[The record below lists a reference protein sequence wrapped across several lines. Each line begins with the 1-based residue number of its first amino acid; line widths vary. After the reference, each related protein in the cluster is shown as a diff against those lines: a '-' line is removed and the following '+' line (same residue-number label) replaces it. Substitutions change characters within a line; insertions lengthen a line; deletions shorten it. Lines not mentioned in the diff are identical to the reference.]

1 MDLIKKSL
9 VIFSALL
16 VIFSAKNS
24 ADAQKSLSSSSNSA
38 RAYFIKCQQY
48 KDLWSSQNQ
57 ISRQPS
63 HPRNVN
69 NLKTGVEKN
78 KSCRYDNFFSSHK
91 NIFLKFYFSMK
102 VDLYIFRLFHL

>member
-24 ADAQKSLSSSSNSA
+24 AADAQKSSSNNSA
-38 RAYFIKCQQY
+38 RAYFKKCQQY

-57 ISRQPS
+57 ISRQIS

-69 NLKTGVEKN
+69 SLKTGVEKN
-78 KSCRYDNFFSSHK
+78 TFCRYVCLLLLIIFLSNFF
-91 NIFLKFYFSMK
+91 FYI
-102 VDLYIFRLFHL
+102 LN

>member
-24 ADAQKSLSSSSNSA
+24 AVDAQKSSSSSNISA
-38 RAYFIKCQQY
+38 RAYFKKCQQY

-57 ISRQPS
+57 ISRQIS
-63 HPRNVN
+63 HPRSNVN
-69 NLKTGVEKN
+69 NLNTGVEKH
-78 KSCRYDNFFSSHK
+78 KICRYD
-91 NIFLKFYFSMK
+91 IF
-102 VDLYIFRLFHL
+102 IFV

>member
-24 ADAQKSLSSSSNSA
+24 AVDAQKSSSSSSSNISA
-38 RAYFIKCQQY
+38 RAYFKKCQQY

-57 ISRQPS
+57 ISRQIS
-63 HPRNVN
+63 HPRSNVN
-69 NLKTGVEKN
+69 NLNTGVEKH
-78 KSCRYDNFFSSHK
+78 KICRYD
-91 NIFLKFYFSMK
+91 IFIIVFKRKYFK
-102 VDLYIFRLFHL
+102 

>member
-24 ADAQKSLSSSSNSA
+24 AVDAQKSSSSSSNISA
-38 RAYFIKCQQY
+38 RAYFKKCQQY

-57 ISRQPS
+57 ISRQIS
-63 HPRNVN
+63 HPRSNVN
-69 NLKTGVEKN
+69 NLNTGVEKH
-78 KSCRYDNFFSSHK
+78 KYCRYDYLLLFLKEYISNNFF
-91 NIFLKFYFSMK
+91 YEFSK
-102 VDLYIFRLFHL
+102 LNS

>member
-9 VIFSALL
+9 VVFSALL

-24 ADAQKSLSSSSNSA
+24 AHAQKSSSSSSNNISA
-38 RAYFIKCQQY
+38 RAYFKKCQQY

-69 NLKTGVEKN
+69 NLKTGAEKN
-78 KSCRYDNFFSSHK
+78 KSCRYDNFFFK
-91 NIFLKFYFSMK
+91 KKI
-102 VDLYIFRLFHL
+102 YI